1 MKKIITRLREVRK
14 KKNLNKKINSVVRR
28 NKDISSYRFE
38 RKQKKEIEDLW
49 SDFGFKINI
58 NWHRAY
64 IGINQTFDP
73 KYIPEDVFYMYILP
87 RLGNLS
93 MSKSY
98 ADKNMY
104 DRLFE
109 NFNKPKTIVRNIH
122 GRCYNTAYDL
132 ISTKDAEQLLIQNEG
147 EYIIKPT
154 IETSQG
160 KGVQKLK
167 ISNGE
172 VFCNGELSSFE
183 TLCKLYKKDFLVQ
196 EAVKQNSL
204 LNEIYPNSL
213 NTIRMMTLRHKNS
226 VNVISSVL
234 RLGNNGLE
242 VDNYTLGGIAVGV
255 NESGVL
261 NTFGMD
267 KHFNKYYEH
276 PYTKKSF
283 DNIAI
288 PDFNKAVEM
297 VQDLH
302 EKILYF
308 DLISWDI
315 ALNNVGEFVF
325 IEVNLGGQEINFHQA
340 NNGPLFGKMTE
351 NIVKDTL
358 SS

>member
-196 EAVKQNSL
+196 EAVKQNKES
-204 LNEIYPNSL
+204 EISFKKL
-213 NTIRMMTLRHKNS
+213 KDAIKNAKNNIKVQS
-226 VNVISSVL
+226 IIIDISNPNVIKDHL
-234 RLGNNGLE
+234 
-242 VDNYTLGGIAVGV
+242 DI
-255 NESGVL
+255 
-261 NTFGMD
+261 
-267 KHFNKYYEH
+267 FNKLII
-276 PYTKKSF
+276 PK
-283 DNIAI
+283 IAI
-288 PDFNKAVEM
+288 PVPRSF
-297 VQDLH
+297 
-302 EKILYF
+302 
-308 DLISWDI
+308 
-315 ALNNVGEFVF
+315 
-325 IEVNLGGQEINFHQA
+325 
-340 NNGPLFGKMTE
+340 
-351 NIVKDTL
+351 
-358 SS
+358 